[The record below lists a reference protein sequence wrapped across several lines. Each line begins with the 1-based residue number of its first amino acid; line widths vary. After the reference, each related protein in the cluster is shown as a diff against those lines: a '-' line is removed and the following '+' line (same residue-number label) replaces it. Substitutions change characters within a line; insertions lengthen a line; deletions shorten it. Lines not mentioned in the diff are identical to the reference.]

1 MVTRRRLLGTGLAAA
16 GVGLTGASF
25 TPLLAVDPAKASPA
39 KAGPSTAATPELFTR
54 PMPLMPVLRPTFR
67 TSTADHYDVTM
78 RAVRRE
84 VLPGIQTDLLTYN
97 GHFPGATIKART
109 GRPVIVRQRNEL
121 DVATSVHLHG
131 ASVTQANDGDPMDTL
146 APGGERIY
154 TYPNKQP
161 HASLWYHDHAHHK
174 ESENVYRGLHGSYL
188 LTDAIE
194 DKLPLPKGEYDVVV
208 AIRDAHFDAAGQ
220 LVYTMDDQQRSTL
233 LVNGVPYPYFQVAAR
248 KYRLRFANMS
258 NQRFIGLRLAD
269 GGEMIQ
275 IGSDGG
281 LLPRPHTTD
290 SFILSPG
297 ERADVVIDFSRY
309 AVGHKV
315 VLENTI
321 IFAGNAEQVG
331 QVMRF
336 DVVRT
341 ADDPSSVPS
350 VLRSLPALPAPTN
363 ERSIAMQMEEGVA
376 HPKGFMD
383 GKMYDPARVD
393 ANIRF
398 GASEIWTVTNTN
410 ARVPHNFHMHLV
422 QFRVLERGGKPPAPG
437 ETGLKD
443 TVIVA
448 AGETVK
454 LQATFDSYRGS
465 YVYHCHMLDHSA
477 MGMMATMRIS

>member
-25 TPLLAVDPAKASPA
+25 TPLLGVDRAKASPA
-39 KAGPSTAATPELFTR
+39 PAAAAIPELFTV
-54 PMPLMPVLRPTFR
+54 PMPQMPVLRPTVR
-67 TSTADHYDVTM
+67 TATTDYYDVTT
-78 RAVRRE
+78 RRVRKE
-84 VLPGIQTDLLTYN
+84 ILPGIQTDLITYDGN
-97 GHFPGATIKART
+97 FPGATLKARS
-109 GRPVIVRQRNEL
+109 GRTVVVRQHNEL
-121 DVATSVHLHG
+121 DVATSSHLHG

-146 APGGERIY
+146 APGGVRAY

-161 HASLWYHDHAHHK
+161 HASLWYHDHAHHM

-194 DKLPLPKGEYDVVV
+194 DKLPLPKGEYDVVI

-220 LVYTMDDQQRSTL
+220 LVYVMDDQQRSTL
-233 LVNGVPYPYFQVAAR
+233 LVNGAPYPFFQVAAR

-258 NQRFIGLRLAD
+258 NQRFLGLRLAD
-269 GGEMIQ
+269 GSEIVQ

-290 SFILSPG
+290 SLTLSPG
-297 ERADVVIDFSRY
+297 ERIDVVVDFSRY
-309 AVGHKV
+309 KVGDKV

-321 IFAGNAEQVG
+321 IFAGSAEQVG

-341 ADDPSSVPS
+341 AADSSAVPA
-350 VLRSLPALPAPTN
+350 VLRSLPALPTPTN
-363 ERSIAMQMEEGVA
+363 ERTVVLKMEEGVA
-376 HPKGFMD
+376 HPKGFVD
-383 GKMYDPARVD
+383 GKTYDPARVD
-393 ANIRF
+393 ASIRF
-398 GASEIWTVTNTN
+398 GASEVWTVTNAN

-437 ETGLKD
+437 ESGLKD

-477 MGMMATMRIS
+477 MGMMATMKIS